1 MTYYKKPI
9 FFILKEEFNKKYL
22 IYKKKYLK
30 LKEMLGSGG
39 PSLSPSE
46 RQVTIETT
54 ARQPKQMRE
63 PTEVELK
70 EEAIVAA
77 AFLAAHNRRNQVEPV
92 KKLDSTHRLVYKP
105 LFSTSAIFPKND
117 IFEKNTI
124 FTKIF
129 EVEIPNNAFESIKDN
144 LPAMYQKICTEMGFT
159 IKGTRQVDY
168 IYVNDY
174 NHYILFRINEQYISL
189 FFDVDYMHN
198 LDYDSFNY
206 IFNQFH
212 KIAYILSI
220 LYKNKP
226 TLEDVNEKR
235 TIIWYPKYIEEL
247 ISTDDITYTL
257 MKYITFLP
265 MYYLNIVTFSNF
277 PDRNLYLDYVY
288 NIFSVKSTIS
298 ELNKIINGEDITLP
312 EYPQLPLPET
322 IEKSSDYELFNNMIY
337 KLTGREFPSKFEF
350 NLIMTTL
357 EELLHKTK
365 DKRQEIYNLYL
376 AQKKI
381 LLIIELAFI
390 ANHYKAYSI
399 VFEIICSLYLNQID
413 DVKKRWSGYRQ
424 LIKYTKEEWDEEEE
438 MYKIEML
445 KGGKKYK
452 LSNLAKLK

>member
-1 MTYYKKPI
+1 MTYYKKPS

-30 LKEMLGSGG
+30 LKEILGSGG

-54 ARQPKQMRE
+54 ARQPKQMRQ
-63 PTEVELK
+63 PTDVELK
-70 EEAIVAA
+70 EEAVVAA
-77 AFLAAHNRRNQVEPV
+77 AFVAAQNRRNHVVPV
-92 KKLDSTHRLVYKP
+92 KKLDSTHRQVYKP
-105 LFSTSAIFPKND
+105 LFLNSAIFPKND

-144 LPAMYQKICTEMGFT
+144 LPTIYHKILTDTGF
-159 IKGTRQVDY
+159 ILKGTRHVDY

-174 NHYILFRINEQYISL
+174 KHYILFRISEEYISL
-189 FFDVDYMHN
+189 FFDIDYIHN
-198 LDYDSFNY
+198 LDYHSFNH
-206 IFNQFH
+206 IFNQFYR
-212 KIAYILSI
+212 IPYILSI

-226 TLEDVNEKR
+226 TLEDINEKH
-235 TIIWYPKYIEEL
+235 TIDWYPTYIKEL
-247 ISTDDITYTL
+247 TTSDDITNYL

-265 MYYLNIVTFSNF
+265 IYYLNIVTFSNF

-322 IEKSSDYELFNNMIY
+322 IEKSSDYELFNSMLY
-337 KLTGREFPSKFEF
+337 KLTGRYFPNRSDF
-350 NLIMTTL
+350 NLMMTTL
-357 EELLHKTK
+357 EELLHKSK
-365 DKRQEIYNLYL
+365 DERNEFYNLYL
-376 AQKKI
+376 SQRKI
-381 LLIIELAFI
+381 LLIIGLAFI

-424 LIKYTKEEWDEEEE
+424 LIKYTKEEWDKEEEI
-438 MYKIEML
+438 YKIEML